1 MTNYWRTSIK
11 IISINFIARNKD
23 VKAPSSEPR
32 HHPGWAGTG
41 MTHQEC
47 TALAS
52 LAQDWDVSHPLAQYL
67 LGMDQENLPPT
78 TPPPPSYR
86 YRDAGVIQP
95 PKYMYRVSH
104 ITSVLGSL
112 YSITQYTIN
121 VCLISCP
128 HTIGPTW
135 QVRNINGSTA
145 LTHIILVRATAPFQC
160 QNCWRYFLFVIFLL
174 ANFNIIRC
182 NHKTVK

>member
-1 MTNYWRTSIK
+1 MWKPR
-11 IISINFIARNKD
+11 
-23 VKAPSSEPR
+23 APS
-32 HHPGWAGTG
+32 PGTTRAGPAPAW
-41 MTHQEC
+41 HIKS
-47 TALAS
+47 ALHWPAWPKTETS
-52 LAQDWDVSHPLAQYL
+52 PLAQYL
-67 LGMDQENLPPT
+67 LGMDQENLPLT

-135 QVRNINGSTA
+135 QVRNINVSTA

-160 QNCWRYFLFVIFLL
+160 QHCWRYFLFVIFLL